1 MYQLASRPLNKW
13 QDGDAMQFADASL
26 TYKYT
31 DTVRSKG
38 HADDDHNLFLH
49 APNLA

>member
-1 MYQLASRPLNKW
+1 MHQLASRPLNKW
-13 QDGDAMQFADASL
+13 QDGDATPFAAASL

-38 HADDDHNLFLH
+38 HAGDDHNLFFQTQY
-49 APNLA
+49 LA